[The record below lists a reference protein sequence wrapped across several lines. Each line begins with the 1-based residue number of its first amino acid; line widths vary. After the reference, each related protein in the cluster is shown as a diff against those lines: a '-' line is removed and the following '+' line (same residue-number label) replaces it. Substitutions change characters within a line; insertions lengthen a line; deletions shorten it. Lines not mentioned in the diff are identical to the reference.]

1 MAPSDRVFP
10 YGGSDKPQP
19 LHRGQVLLLLLRL
32 CTETGQESEEGRK
45 MGGGGGDMSVPRPS
59 SW

>member
-32 CTETGQESEEGRK
+32 CTETGQESEER
-45 MGGGGGDMSVPRPS
+45 
-59 SW
+59 